1 MYICDHVRLLNL
13 KASPGVLAGGCD
25 VYRCSKCRASW
36 MMYRED
42 DELVVDGRRSDG
54 EDFIQRY
61 PLMPASQQAPAD

>member
-1 MYICDHVRLLNL
+1 
-13 KASPGVLAGGCD
+13 
-25 VYRCSKCRASW
+25 